1 MIITYV
7 ISKGT
12 FLKTCL
18 CIYLYD
24 ILSFICQSSHAM
36 QRKNAN
42 NQQGP
47 GLRFQRFGA
56 CKICSCFFHKTFM
69 TALGSGS
76 QVEDPCSFRA
86 MGFQVTEK
94 PHSCGGFFWRL
105 SAFQLMDFFEGEM
118 RSVFFHFGVVTV
130 CSCDELGPAKT
141 EARASESRCFL
152 GIIPPNPS

>member
-1 MIITYV
+1 
-7 ISKGT
+7 
-12 FLKTCL
+12 
-18 CIYLYD
+18 
-24 ILSFICQSSHAM
+24 
-36 QRKNAN
+36 
-42 NQQGP
+42 
-47 GLRFQRFGA
+47 
-56 CKICSCFFHKTFM
+56 M

-94 PHSCGGFFWRL
+94 PHSCGEFFWRL